1 MINLDPDLVAQMSL
15 QRGINFRSLAEK
27 MGNCSGAEVRGIC
40 TEAGKLNSFGIAFF
54 QALTTIVCVS
64 VGMYALR
71 ERRQYVGQEDFVSR
85 RLSHS
90 LTRRSDNDAD
100 RICYRLHRKWRL
112 PRYSR
117 RTRRVTLRSTSC
129 STSCTYQVDWN
140 ARGVVTTKYDKLRW
154 FDFCSIVCKN
164 QNYSE

>member
-90 LTRRSDNDAD
+90 LTRRSEKDAD
-100 RICYRLHRKWRL
+100 RICYRFPQEMAVAKVLKKNAEGN
-112 PRYSR
+112 
-117 RTRRVTLRSTSC
+117 TS
-129 STSCTYQVDWN
+129 VN
-140 ARGVVTTKYDKLRW
+140 KL
-154 FDFCSIVCKN
+154 FN
-164 QNYSE
+164 